1 MPSFGSHLAGPGA
14 GPTRHIRDEQ
24 AKITQNVLHQCYDSY
39 GCGHIGCRKTN
50 HRSYRI
56 TVIREVPIA
65 ENRHAFTCPAKDL
78 PILVSGPEQVTLMAG
93 HEP

>member
-1 MPSFGSHLAGPGA
+1 M
-14 GPTRHIRDEQ
+14 
-24 AKITQNVLHQCYDSY
+24 
-39 GCGHIGCRKTN
+39 
-50 HRSYRI
+50 
-56 TVIREVPIA
+56 IRELPIA